1 MQDKSKAAPPD
12 KSKAVYLPIRLSRE
26 AVEKL
31 DLIAERQLCVTRAEA
46 IRRLIADH
54 PWPPNGDED
63 APQPDSE
70 SEAA

>member
-1 MQDKSKAAPPD
+1 MSD

-31 DLIAERQLCVTRAEA
+31 DLIAQRQLCATRAEA

-54 PWPPNGDED
+54 IIPPWPPGGRSEDE
-63 APQPDSE
+63 SE

>member
-1 MQDKSKAAPPD
+1 MSDKTKT
-12 KSKAVYLPIRLSRE
+12 AVYLPIRLSRE

-31 DLIAERQLCVTRAEA
+31 DLIAQRRLCATRAEA

-54 PWPPNGDED
+54 IVPPAGGGGGDG
-63 APQPDSE
+63 E